1 MRYKN
6 RIGEKYGRLTVIS
19 FAGRNEYSIKQKTV
33 LWNCK
38 CDCGTENHLVHA
50 RNLVSGRV
58 QSCGCLAVEQSRK
71 AGISRALPVGIA
83 AQKRIYNKYI
93 NGAKQ
98 RNLTFDLDFN
108 HFLTLIT
115 SNCHY
120 CNSSPR
126 GFTIAHRRFLDN
138 EKLVHNGIDR
148 IDSAIGYIVSN
159 CVPCCKYCNFA
170 KYDLSVDD
178 FKNHIKKIAIHLNL
192 LEHKQ

>member
-50 RNLVSGRV
+50 RNLASGRV
-58 QSCGCLAVEQSRK
+58 QSCGCLAIEQSRK
-71 AGISRALPVGIA
+71 AGISRAAPKGQA
-83 AQKRIYNKYI
+83 AQKRIYNKYT
-93 NGAKQ
+93 NEAKRRQ
-98 RNLTFDLDFN
+98 LSFELTFDQ
-108 HFLTLIT
+108 FLKLIT

-120 CNSSPR
+120 CNSEPR
-126 GFTIAHRRFLDN
+126 GHTTAYRRFLDN
-138 EKLVHNGIDR
+138 ESFTHNGIDR
-148 IDSAIGYIVSN
+148 ANSNIGYIVSN
-159 CVPCCKYCNFA
+159 CVPCCKYCNFG
-170 KYDLSVDD
+170 KYDLSVND

-192 LEHKQ
+192 LECKQ